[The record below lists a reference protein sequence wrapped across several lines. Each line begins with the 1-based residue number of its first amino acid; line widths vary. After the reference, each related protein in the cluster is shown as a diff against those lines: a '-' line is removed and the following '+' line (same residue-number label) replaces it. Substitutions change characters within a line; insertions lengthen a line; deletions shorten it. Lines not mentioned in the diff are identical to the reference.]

1 MTTTTPCTVLDET
14 TAYSLGQ
21 CCALCRINA
30 QMIQE
35 MIDEGVISPAGN
47 SPRDWCFGAVDIK
60 RIQITI
66 RLQQDLRINLP
77 GAALAL
83 DLLEQLAE
91 MQQLISSAR
100 PSHHL

>member
-1 MTTTTPCTVLDET
+1 MTTLPPCTVLDET
-14 TAYSLGQ
+14 AAYSLGQ

-47 SPRDWCFGAVDIK
+47 NPQNWCFGAIEIK
-60 RIQITI
+60 RIQVTI

-83 DLLEQLAE
+83 DLLEKLTE
-91 MQQLISSAR
+91 MEQLISSVR
-100 PSHHL
+100 TYHHP